1 MVSSSAKAAAKGG
14 EAAGKNGRTGPGG
27 RLARPGVRAAQAAEA
42 EAEPATDE
50 VAQGR
55 VAPDGT
61 EPGGI
66 GPAPGSAPPGTGAGA
81 PPGTEDW
88 EASIPRLATAGR
100 ALALGLISLQTA
112 IARAIGIHPTD
123 VAILAHL
130 QPMPGE
136 KLRTPGDL
144 AKLTGLTSGA
154 ITGVIDRLE
163 REGYVRRVRDPQ
175 DRRKIFIELSENLAN
190 FDAVAGP
197 MLAELHAFCGTFS
210 VAELGVITDYLEG
223 FDRVIQRAISGMHE
237 TS

>member
-1 MVSSSAKAAAKGG
+1 MVSSSAKAAAEVGG
-14 EAAGKNGRTGPGG
+14 SAGNNGRAGQAGRGARAADRAASAPVGDAAAG
-27 RLARPGVRAAQAAEA
+27 
-42 EAEPATDE
+42 D
-50 VAQGR
+50 
-55 VAPDGT
+55 
-61 EPGGI
+61 
-66 GPAPGSAPPGTGAGA
+66 GA
-81 PPGTEDW
+81 PPGAAAPERPAAAPGVPGAEQDW

-112 IARAIGIHPTD
+112 IARAVGIHPTD

-136 KLRTPGDL
+136 RLRTPGDL

-175 DRRKIFIELSENLAN
+175 DRRKIFIELNEKLEK

-223 FDRVIQRAISGMHE
+223 FDRVIQRAIGGMNE
-237 TS
+237 AS

>member
-1 MVSSSAKAAAKGG
+1 MVSSSAKAAADDGA
-14 EAAGKNGRTGPGG
+14 AAGKNGRTGPGG
-27 RLARPGVRAAQAAEA
+27 RSARPGVRAAQAADAGGGPDEA
-42 EAEPATDE
+42 APPGLASDAT
-50 VAQGR
+50 
-55 VAPDGT
+55 APNGT
-61 EPGGI
+61 
-66 GPAPGSAPPGTGAGA
+66 GPAPGSAPPGTA
-81 PPGTEDW
+81 PGTAPGIEDW

-136 KLRTPGDL
+136 RLRTPGDL

-197 MLAELHAFCGTFS
+197 MLAELHTFCGTFS

-223 FDRVIQRAISGMHE
+223 FDRVIQKAISGMHE

>member
-1 MVSSSAKAAAKGG
+1 MVSSSAKATAKVGETAGG
-14 EAAGKNGRTGPGG
+14 NGRNGPGG
-27 RLARPGVRAAQAAEA
+27 RSARPGVRAAQAAGAEEA
-42 EAEPATDE
+42 PDEARSAGTTAA
-50 VAQGR
+50 V
-55 VAPDGT
+55 PDGT
-61 EPGGI
+61 E
-66 GPAPGSAPPGTGAGA
+66 PAPGSAPPGTA
-81 PPGTEDW
+81 PAAPAGTEDW

-136 KLRTPGDL
+136 RLRTPGDL

-197 MLAELHAFCGTFS
+197 MLAELHTFCGTFS
-210 VAELGVITDYLEG
+210 VTELGVITDYLEG
-223 FDRVIQRAISGMHE
+223 FDRVIQRAIGGMHE
-237 TS
+237 SS

>member
-1 MVSSSAKAAAKGG
+1 MVSSSAKAAANGG

-27 RLARPGVRAAQAAEA
+27 PSARPGVRAAQAADA
-42 EAEPATDE
+42 GGVTDE
-50 VAQGR
+50 A
-55 VAPDGT
+55 APNGLMPAATGPEGDGL
-61 EPGGI
+61 
-66 GPAPGSAPPGTGAGA
+66 ASGSAPPGTAAGA
-81 PPGTEDW
+81 EPGIEDW

-136 KLRTPGDL
+136 RLRTPGDL

-175 DRRKIFIELSENLAN
+175 DRRKIFIEVSENLAN
-190 FDAVAGP
+190 FNAVSGP

-223 FDRVIQRAISGMHE
+223 FDRVIQKAISGMHE